1 MHKLKYALPVVA
13 LLSACNPGATA
24 EATNAPT
31 DAPAPQSQQ
40 ISAPAVPVAESVPAA
55 PAQDTPAA
63 APAPET
69 PAPAPTDAA
78 PAEAPAP
85 AAADFTVTKVVPEDF
100 APAAFNVYTDGA
112 MRFRIEF
119 FGTDVFR
126 VQAAPNGNFA
136 DPLNDPTAA
145 QILVDDLPVNRER
158 VDCQIT
164 DDAVIWR
171 TAAITLTM
179 SKTNGLLTLTRAD
192 GTPIFTEKKPLAF
205 DGENVTQTLSTDAD
219 EFYYG
224 GGQQNGHFSHKGTK
238 IEISANGWNEHERPN
253 PAPFYL
259 SNKGYGVLRHTFA
272 TGAYDFTGAEELAL
286 THHEN
291 RFDAFYFVGDGF
303 PRILDLYTQFTG
315 RPNFIPVWGFE
326 LGDADGYMTRDND
339 TKEPSLENGTF
350 KELTPDSIDRIA
362 EKYREHDM
370 PGGWVLVND
379 GYGCNYVQLPYVVK
393 SLEGLGFK
401 TGLWTEGALTRMAWE
416 VGTAGTRVQKLDVA
430 WTSNVSKTTREKPLS
445 KIQHALE
452 CNKIAWEGIA
462 NNSDSRPLTW
472 TVLGWA
478 GTQRYGV
485 CWTGDQYGNWDL
497 IRYHIPTLITSGMSG
512 QAYATTD
519 VDGIFGGSPETYTR
533 DLQWKCFTPAL
544 YVMNGWS
551 HMPKSPWAY
560 EEPYRSINR
569 NYLKLKLRMTPY
581 MYKYAYDAA
590 TTGAPI
596 VRGMLWN
603 FPNDR
608 KTWDKS
614 TQYQF
619 MLGDDILVAPVYT
632 SMNLNKGWRKEDIYL
647 PEGVWFDY
655 WDGRVVPGPYTI
667 DNYPI
672 TLEKLPIFV
681 RGGAII
687 PMYPEMLY
695 STQKPKDVLTFD
707 VYPYGKSSFEM
718 YEDDG
723 NTYEY
728 KAGKYSKQLI
738 SCDAPE
744 GEAGN
749 ITIDVGPAL
758 GDFDG
763 KYTERAYAFE
773 IHTPFRPLRVL
784 ANGTEIR
791 EIPNA
796 AAYENSAQGWRF
808 DGNDRRGMV
817 YVKLAKQSTSVPAK
831 VVLNVAKTGKWAAFE
846 PYPVPVVSPELDKA
860 EFKVVA
866 SSQQGGSEINNAFDG
881 SPETMWH
888 SNWGDAAQKHPY
900 TIDIDIGNLAAV
912 NGVGY
917 LPRDNFGNGAIKDYE
932 IYVSRT
938 PGEFGEPIAKGTFA
952 REMDP
957 ENPGKPKYQKI
968 AFPTTWGRYVR
979 FKVLSALN
987 GERFGSAAEFDVM
1000 QDVDAAPLAD
1010 ETCDLGDKTDTV
1022 PAEIKGEAVFNKGI
1036 AQDAIVVDGEKY
1048 AKGITVRAGTDIV
1061 YNLDGSWDQIQG
1073 FVGRE
1078 IGGKGPVTFR
1088 IFADGKEIF
1097 KRVGHEPDAV
1107 KQLIAVDIAGAKQ
1120 LIFRLMPDTA
1130 EANNDTGVWVDVK
1143 LVRKGSEE

>member
-1 MHKLKYALPVVA
+1 
-13 LLSACNPGATA
+13 
-24 EATNAPT
+24 
-31 DAPAPQSQQ
+31 
-40 ISAPAVPVAESVPAA
+40 
-55 PAQDTPAA
+55 
-63 APAPET
+63 
-69 PAPAPTDAA
+69 
-78 PAEAPAP
+78 
-85 AAADFTVTKVVPEDF
+85 
-100 APAAFNVYTDGA
+100 
-112 MRFRIEF
+112 MRFRVEF

-126 VQAAPNGNFA
+126 IQAAPNGNYA

-145 QILVDDLPVNRER
+145 QILVDELPVNRER
-158 VDCQIT
+158 VDCEIT
-164 DDAVIWR
+164 DSAIIWK

-179 SKTNGLLTLTRAD
+179 NKANGTFSLERAD
-192 GTPIFTEKKPLAF
+192 GTPIFSERQPLTF
-205 DGENVTQTLSTDAD
+205 DGKNVTQTLSTDPD

-224 GGQQNGHFSHKGTK
+224 CGQQNGHFSHKGAK
-238 IEISANGWNEHERPN
+238 REISANGWNENERPN

-259 SNKGYGVLRHTFA
+259 SNRGYGVLRHTFA
-272 TGAYDFTGAEELAL
+272 TGTYDFTGKDSIKLV
-286 THHEN
+286 HHEN

-303 PRILDLYTQFTG
+303 PRIVDLYTQFTG
-315 RPNFIPVWGFE
+315 RPNFLPVWGFE
-326 LGDADGYMTRDND
+326 LGDADAYMTRDKQKNPEIKD
-339 TKEPSLENGTF
+339 GKFT
-350 KELTPDSIDRIA
+350 ELTPDSLDRIA

-370 PGGWVLVND
+370 PAGWILVND

-393 SLEGLGFK
+393 SLAGLGFE
-401 TGLWTEGALTRMAWE
+401 TGLWTEGALTRMNWE
-416 VGTAGTRVQKLDVA
+416 VGVAGTRVQKLDVA
-430 WTSNVSKTTREKPLS
+430 WTSDTKKTPREKPLS

-452 CNKIAWEGIA
+452 CNKIAWDGIA

-478 GTQRYGV
+478 GTQRYAV

-519 VDGIFGGSPETYTR
+519 IDGIFGGSPETYTR

-569 NYLKLKLRMTPY
+569 DYLKLKLRMTPY
-581 MYKYAYDAA
+581 MYKYAYYAA
-590 TTGAPI
+590 MTGAPI

-603 FPNDR
+603 YPQDR

-619 MLGDDILVAPVYT
+619 MLGEDLLVAPVYT
-632 SMNLNKGWRKEDIYL
+632 SMALNKGWRKEDIYL

-655 WDGRVVPGPYTI
+655 WDGRHIPGPYTI
-667 DNYPI
+667 DNYPV

-707 VYPYGKSSFEM
+707 IYPYGKSSFEM

-723 NTYEY
+723 RTREY
-728 KAGKYSKQLI
+728 LEGEFSKQVI

-744 GEAGN
+744 GKAGD

-758 GDFDG
+758 GEFDG

-773 IHTPFRPLRVL
+773 VHTPFRPLRVL

-796 AAYENSAQGWRF
+796 DAYENSVQGWRF
-808 DGNDRRGMV
+808 DPNARRGTV
-817 YVKLAKQSTSVPAK
+817 YVKLAKQSTSESAK
-831 VVLNVAKTGKWAAFE
+831 VVLNIAKSGQWPEFE
-846 PYPVPVVSPELDKA
+846 PYPIPVASPELDKA
-860 EFKVVA
+860 EFKVTA
-866 SSQQGGSEINNAFDG
+866 SSQQNDSKISNAFDG

-888 SNWGDAAQKHPY
+888 SDWSNEAIKHPY
-900 TIDIDIGNLAAV
+900 TIDIDVGKVAAL
-912 NGVGY
+912 NGLGY
-917 LPRDNFGNGAIKDYE
+917 LPRDNFGNGAIKGYE
-932 IYVSRT
+932 IYVSRV
-938 PGEFGEPIAKGTFA
+938 PGQFGEPVAKGEFA

-957 ENPGKPKYQKI
+957 KDAKKPKYQTVK
-968 AFPTTWGRYVR
+968 FPTTWGRYVR
-979 FKVLSALN
+979 LKVLSALN
-987 GERFGSAAEFDVM
+987 GERFGSAAEFDLM
-1000 QDVDAAPLAD
+1000 QDLDAAPLPD
-1010 ETCDLGDKTDTV
+1010 ETLDLGDKKGVV
-1022 PAEIKGEAVFNKGI
+1022 PAEVKGRAVFNEGFAAKE
-1036 AQDAIVVDGEKY
+1036 IVVDGEKY
-1048 AKGITVRAGTDIV
+1048 AKGISVKAGTEIV
-1061 YNLDGSWDQIQG
+1061 YNLDGSWDQILG

-1078 IGGKGPVTFR
+1078 AGGKGAVSFR
-1088 IFADGKEIF
+1088 ILADGKEIF
-1097 KRVGHEPDAV
+1097 SRLGMSPESV
-1107 KQLIAVDIAGAKQ
+1107 KQLVAVDISGAKKIVFQ
-1120 LIFRLMPDTA
+1120 FTA
-1130 EANNDTGVWVDVK
+1130 DEGNTADSGVWTDIK
-1143 LVRKGSEE
+1143 LLRKGSEE